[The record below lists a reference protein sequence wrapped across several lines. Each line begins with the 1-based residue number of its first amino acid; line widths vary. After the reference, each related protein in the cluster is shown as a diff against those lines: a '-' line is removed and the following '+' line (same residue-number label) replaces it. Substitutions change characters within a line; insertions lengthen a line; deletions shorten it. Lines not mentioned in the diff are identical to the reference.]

1 MSDRLGVS
9 VLAALLIVI
18 AFLGW
23 RIAVLTGTDAGFDPP
38 ESTTTT
44 TEPDASGEFVAA
56 WRGAH
61 DGEYLVTGYRSR
73 EGQGVTDESTEIV
86 ANLDGHRLVNL
97 DGTIVYERP
106 GLTQTCRQTLNE
118 LFCTP
123 EQPLRSLTVE
133 LRELGEITGAAGPYR
148 VITGEMAGCFDVVL
162 DPSLGAVDSRFGT
175 SASFC
180 FDAVTGAVMSS
191 RVIGLNRTES
201 WQVVTLEPSVTPEG
215 LSGTFPEPLITELL
229 DRS

>member
-9 VLAALLIVI
+9 VLAALLIVV

-44 TEPDASGEFVAA
+44 TEPDAGGEFVTA
-56 WRGAH
+56 WRRAH
-61 DGEYLVTGYRSR
+61 DGEYLVTGYRTR
-73 EGQGVTDESTEIV
+73 EGEGVGDESTEIV

-97 DGTIVYERP
+97 AGTIVYERP

-123 EQPLRSLTVE
+123 EEPRPSLSVE
-133 LRELGEITGAAGPYR
+133 LRELGEITGDAGPYR
-148 VITGEMAGCFDVVL
+148 VIAGEIADCFDVAL
-162 DPSLGAVDSRFGT
+162 DPSRGVVDPRFGT
-175 SASFC
+175 SATFC
-180 FDAVTGAVMSS
+180 FDAVTGAMMSS

-201 WQVVTLEPSVTPEG
+201 WQVVTLEPSVTAEG
-215 LSGTFPEPLITELL
+215 LSGTFPEPLIAELL